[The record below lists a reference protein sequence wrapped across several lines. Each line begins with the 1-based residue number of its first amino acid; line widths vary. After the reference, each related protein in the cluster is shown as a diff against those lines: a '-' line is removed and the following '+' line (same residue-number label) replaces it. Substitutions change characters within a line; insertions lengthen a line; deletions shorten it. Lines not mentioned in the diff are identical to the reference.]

1 MCEKM
6 TTKYPALSGCMKS
19 TPPSPTDLEDG
30 FYLGL
35 VVSGDGRTL
44 DDVKII
50 GGPFRQY
57 RGLVKD
63 LWVKREDGTVNH
75 SQHDYVSFQVLGGGT
90 RSFEK
95 IGVPS
100 E

>member
-1 MCEKM
+1 MM
-6 TTKYPALSGCMKS
+6 TKYPALSGCMKS

-44 DDVKII
+44 DGVKII